1 MQIQN
6 VDFTNMGTNPRSWST
21 SLFLVGLL
29 PFVWWYF
36 FCWCFESQLLVQIP
50 NGFVWQW
57 ATLDSDMSYHD
68 FLQILIYSNFPLF
81 SDVFRHPKENWLVA
95 SQLRKCRGRWRSATS
110 DCRAW
115 SRNWWQGPC
124 SYSGSSRRLW
134 PCLKHESVY
143 LSRDGEPWDIEWYWH
158 AIVMDS

>member
-36 FCWCFESQLLVQIP
+36 FVGALNLNCWFNFQMALSANGLPSIP
-50 NGFVWQW
+50 IWVIMIFSKY
-57 ATLDSDMSYHD
+57 LSID
-68 FLQILIYSNFPLF
+68 YSNFSLF
-81 SDVFRHPKENWLVA
+81 SDVFWHPKENWLVA
-95 SQLRKCRGRWRSATS
+95 SQLRKCRGRWRFATS
-110 DCRAW
+110 DCHAW

-134 PCLKHESVY
+134 PCLKHGSVD
-143 LSRDGEPWDIEWYWH
+143 LSRDGEPWDIE
-158 AIVMDS
+158 